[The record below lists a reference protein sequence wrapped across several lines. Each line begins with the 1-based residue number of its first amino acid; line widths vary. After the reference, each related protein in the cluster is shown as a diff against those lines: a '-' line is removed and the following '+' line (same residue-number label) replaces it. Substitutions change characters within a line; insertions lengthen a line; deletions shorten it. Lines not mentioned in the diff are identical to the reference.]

1 MPYLPQGINIGDF
14 RIVGGTIDGAIIGG
28 SDPEAG
34 TFDDLL
40 ALAPDI
46 SVATD
51 TTLTAAQCRGNII
64 YVTATA
70 TITLPA
76 VTGDGMIVTVYSTT
90 AAAVHVD
97 ANSSDRI
104 VLNGTALDEGDKIT
118 SESQAGDF
126 IALHNDTS
134 AGWRTLG
141 RSGIWTDGS

>member
-1 MPYLPQGINIGDF
+1 MTYSPQGANVGSFDINA
-14 RIVGGTIDGAIIGG
+14 GTIDGAVIGG
-28 SDPEAG
+28 TDPEAG

-46 SVATD
+46 SVSTN
-51 TTLTAAQCRGNII
+51 TVLTAAQCRGNMV
-64 YVTATA
+64 YVTSAA

-76 VTGDGMIVTVYSTT
+76 VSDDGMIVTIYSTT
-90 AAAVHVD
+90 ASAVHVD
-97 ANSSDRI
+97 PNNSDRI
-104 VLNGTALDEGDKIT
+104 VLNGVALDDGDKIT

-126 IALHNDTS
+126 IVLHNDTD